1 MFERLRDFN
10 VETFRLVFFKTSK
23 PKQTLA
29 ADSPT
34 ESLITPRTMKST
46 LDHSERLRAKK
57 NERFEKVFRLPCRKI
72 PVGDQFKSLFQNCGA

>member
-1 MFERLRDFN
+1 MVERLRDFN

-34 ESLITPRTMKST
+34 E
-46 LDHSERLRAKK
+46 RLRAKK
-57 NERFEKVFRLPCRKI
+57 EIKDLNFDV
-72 PVGDQFKSLFQNCGA
+72 